1 MCVTVVLWLVG
12 WLDGRGRLC
21 ASTLRSIHP
30 HTHSHPD
37 VPTFH
42 CTADTLVLQ
51 STTTP
56 FWMVEA
62 AVTPVRVL
70 PAPHGRTMMP
80 GVSVSGLVC
89 LVWCFFGGGVTAV
102 DRPDRQPKQT
112 RDTRYC
118 VYTRTQSSKMT
129 VIYAPKRKTH
139 RSARG
144 RCRTSSGG
152 TSAGRTAPVLLLIVC
167 LFV

>member
-1 MCVTVVLWLVG
+1 MHSNLQQSSLYHCNCERTFSLEVNLTRKRSSMAANCRNCACRSFVHVCQSGFVVG

-70 PAPHGRTMMP
+70 PAPQGRTMMP
-80 GVSVSGLVC
+80 GVSVSGMVC
-89 LVWCFFGGGVTAV
+89 LVWCFFGGG
-102 DRPDRQPKQT
+102 
-112 RDTRYC
+112 
-118 VYTRTQSSKMT
+118 
-129 VIYAPKRKTH
+129 
-139 RSARG
+139 
-144 RCRTSSGG
+144 
-152 TSAGRTAPVLLLIVC
+152 
-167 LFV
+167 